1 MSVLDFFFPSFF
13 FSKKHAVSGFK
24 NVEARASV
32 TTTTEE
38 TSAFVNFNEVP
49 VFVQVLD
56 GCAVGGGGAF

>member
-1 MSVLDFFFPSFF
+1 LLWYLQGGTEIFF
-13 FSKKHAVSGFK
+13 KNTLCLQAFK

-38 TSAFVNFNEVP
+38 TSVFVNFNEVP

-56 GCAVGGGGAF
+56 GCGVGGGGVV